1 VAPKDIVSPSP
12 ESGSGIHRRGT
23 LGRARFDLRS
33 RLIPDIH
40 ITDDDGE
47 NEKIRRTPQNHLADS
62 SAAST
67 GRDRQR
73 EGSPRDVKLSVMQEN
88 LARGLQVVSRAV
100 SSRNTLPVLANV
112 LLRTEDAGLKLTA
125 TNLEIG
131 ITSWVAGKIDGEG
144 SLTVPARLF
153 NDLVAGLPSGERI
166 DLESDGATTL
176 RIKAG
181 RYQTQLRGIEA
192 DEFPVIPSPG
202 DRPTTRVSQKELKRA
217 LSQVVFAAATDEARP
232 ILTGVLTR
240 LSGDRLT
247 LAAAD
252 NYRIAVRTVPI
263 IDAVED
269 TSLVVPARSY
279 AELMRVLTDTDD
291 PVDIMLAS
299 SKSQVLFHAN
309 DVDIVSRLIDGQF
322 PNYQQVL
329 PTSHSTRA
337 VIERD
342 ELLKAVR
349 LSALIASSAANVV
362 RLRVGEEGSAAINVA
377 AAADVGEAQ
386 GDVEAELDG
395 EPVQIAF
402 NARYLQEALANLDH
416 DQLSL
421 EFSGPL
427 SPGVLKPT
435 TDEDYVHV
443 IMPVRTPS

>member
-1 VAPKDIVSPSP
+1 
-12 ESGSGIHRRGT
+12 
-23 LGRARFDLRS
+23 
-33 RLIPDIH
+33 
-40 ITDDDGE
+40 
-47 NEKIRRTPQNHLADS
+47 
-62 SAAST
+62 
-67 GRDRQR
+67 
-73 EGSPRDVKLSVMQEN
+73 VKLSVMQEN

-100 SSRNTLPVLANV
+100 SSRSTLPVLANV

-131 ITSWVAGKIDGEG
+131 ITAWVPGRIDTEG
-144 SLTVPARLF
+144 TLTVPARLF

-166 DLESDGATTL
+166 DLEAEGATL

-181 RYQTQLRGIEA
+181 RYQTQLRGIDAE
-192 DEFPVIPSPG
+192 EFPVIPSPG
-202 DRPTTRVSQKELKRA
+202 ERPTTRVSQKALKRA
-217 LSQVVFAAATDEARP
+217 LSEVVFAAATDEARP

-240 LSGDRLT
+240 MSGDKLT

-252 NYRIAVRTVPI
+252 NYRIAVRSLPI
-263 IDAVED
+263 LDPVED

-299 SKSQVLFHAN
+299 SKSQILFHVEGA
-309 DVDIVSRLIDGQF
+309 DIVSRLIDGQF

-337 VIERD
+337 VVDRD

-349 LSALIASSAANVV
+349 ISALIASSAANVI
-362 RLRVGEEGSAAINVA
+362 RMRMGDEGSGTITIA

-386 GDVEAELDG
+386 TEVEAAIEGDT
-395 EPVQIAF
+395 VQISF
-402 NARYLQEALANLDH
+402 NARYLQEALQSLDQE
-416 DQLSL
+416 QLAL

-435 TDEDYVHV
+435 QTDEDYVHV